1 MFKIG
6 GGGDE
11 GGAAQQFHI
20 CLCEIFV
27 CLLTL
32 FRSFSGH
39 QREYI
44 TKIKEFST
52 KRPLK
57 NG

>member
-6 GGGDE
+6 GAGMRAGQPNSFIY
-11 GGAAQQFHI
+11 A
-20 CLCEIFV
+20 FV
-27 CLLTL
+27 KYLFVLLTL